1 MVKQM
6 IIFLNIKTHTCHIMV
21 MIQYKLVNMKSVAS
35 SVNRDSLL
43 THYL

>member
-1 MVKQM
+1 MKQV
-6 IIFLNIKTHTCHIMV
+6 IIFLNIKTHTCHITV
-21 MIQYKLVNMKSVAS
+21 MIQYKLMNMKFVVS